1 MEGPTSED
9 KSFLSPGSRISGH
22 KIFTRFSGTDIPAKT
37 GSKPA
42 PEDSISMKTKTTSNS
57 VLYLNLRRTAGK
69 SKMGA
74 DGIELTLIKRR

>member
-37 GSKPA
+37 GSKPT
-42 PEDSISMKTKTTSNS
+42 EDSISMKTKTTSNS